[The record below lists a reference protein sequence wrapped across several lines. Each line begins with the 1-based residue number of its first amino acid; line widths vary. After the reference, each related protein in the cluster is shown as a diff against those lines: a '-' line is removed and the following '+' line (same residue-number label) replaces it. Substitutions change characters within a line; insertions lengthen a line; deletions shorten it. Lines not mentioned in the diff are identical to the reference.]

1 VETVGVLG
9 TGTIGAGIVQV
20 ASATGRPDKV
30 CGTHFIPPPPLRE
43 AVEVPRG
50 LLTSDEP
57 VERGR
62 GPPHLLRQAARR
74 GSAKTP
80 PVS

>member
-50 LLTSDEP
+50 LLTSDET
-57 VERGR
+57 VERVKDSSSPSASR
-62 GPPHLLRQAARR
+62 PSW
-74 GSAKTP
+74 SAKTSL
-80 PVS
+80 VS